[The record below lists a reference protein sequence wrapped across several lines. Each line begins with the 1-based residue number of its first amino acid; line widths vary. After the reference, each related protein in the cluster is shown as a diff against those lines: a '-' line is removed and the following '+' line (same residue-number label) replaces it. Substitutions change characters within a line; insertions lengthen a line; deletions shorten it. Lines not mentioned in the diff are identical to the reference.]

1 VAGGLS
7 DPAIA
12 QRRPSPWSF
21 IGGRLPMSVVR
32 RICLFIAAVGLV
44 AAIAAPTA
52 SAHDRRGASEQDRR
66 GPVVTQLASF
76 GDGSFT
82 TGSTI
87 GPDGALYVT
96 DGSSGKVLRIDR
108 RSGRITTYA
117 EGLPIKAFATDIGGP
132 VDVVFVGRTAYVLVT
147 LVSGVVS
154 GETGDEPFGDPDD
167 INGIYRIERDGSFTV
182 IADIGSWSADNPPET
197 DIFIDTGVQYAME
210 RYHGGFLVT
219 DGHHNRVLRVG
230 RNGSIN
236 EIATF
241 GNVVP
246 TGLEVTKHRVFITQL
261 GPIPHEP
268 EDGKVLALRRRSEP
282 IEIASGASMLID
294 VERGPHGKLYA
305 VSQGQWNGVG
315 EGSPAFPDTGRLL
328 IVKRDGSLKPVVDRR
343 GQELVLDR
351 PTSIE
356 FVGHTAYVVS
366 VDGKV
371 YKIANL

>member
-1 VAGGLS
+1 
-7 DPAIA
+7 
-12 QRRPSPWSF
+12 
-21 IGGRLPMSVVR
+21 MSVAR
-32 RICLFIAAVGLV
+32 RICLFIAAVGLL
-44 AAIAAPTA
+44 AALVAPTA
-52 SAHDRRGASEQDRR
+52 SAQDPRGSSAQDRR

-76 GDGSFT
+76 GDGTFV

-96 DGSSGKVLRIDR
+96 DGTAGSVLRIDR
-108 RSGRITTYA
+108 RSGQVTTYA
-117 EGLPIKAFATDIGGP
+117 TGLPTKAFTNDIGGP

-147 LVSGVVS
+147 LVSGEIV
-154 GETGDEPFGDPDD
+154 GDAPFGHPNDK
-167 INGIYRIERDGSFTV
+167 NGIYRIERDGGNTL
-182 IADIGSWSADNPPET
+182 IADIGSWSADNPPGT
-197 DIFIDTGVQYAME
+197 AFFVDTGVQYAME

-246 TGLEVTKHRVFITQL
+246 TGLEVTKGRVFITQA

-268 EDGKVLALRRRSEP
+268 EDGKVLALRPGSDP

-305 VSQGQWNGVG
+305 LSQGQWDGVG
-315 EGSPAFPDTGRLL
+315 EGSPALPNTGRLM
-328 IVKRDGSLKPVVDRR
+328 IVKRDGSLKPVVDRQ
-343 GQELVLDR
+343 GQALVLDR
-351 PTSIE
+351 PTSME

-366 VDGKV
+366 VVGNV
-371 YKIANL
+371 YRIDNL

>member
-1 VAGGLS
+1 
-7 DPAIA
+7 
-12 QRRPSPWSF
+12 
-21 IGGRLPMSVVR
+21 M
-32 RICLFIAAVGLV
+32 
-44 AAIAAPTA
+44 
-52 SAHDRRGASEQDRR
+52 
-66 GPVVTQLASF
+66 TQLTSF

-96 DGSSGKVLRIDR
+96 DGSSGSVLRIDR
-108 RSGRITTYA
+108 RSGRVTTYA
-117 EGLPIKAFATDIGGP
+117 TGLPKKAIPNDIGGP

-147 LVSGVVS
+147 LVSGEIDGV
-154 GETGDEPFGDPDD
+154 GPFGDANDK
-167 INGIYRIERDGSFTV
+167 NGIYRIKRDGEPTL
-182 IADIGSWSADNPPET
+182 IADIGKWSADNPPET
-197 DIFIDTGVQYAME
+197 AIFVDTGVQYAME

-305 VSQGQWNGVG
+305 LSQGEWNGVG
-315 EGSPAFPDTGRLL
+315 EGSPALENTGRLV
-328 IVKRDGSLKPVVDRR
+328 IVKRDGSLKPVVDRHGR
-343 GQELVLDR
+343 ELVLDR
-351 PTSIE
+351 PTSME
-356 FVGHTAYVVS
+356 FVGNTAYVVS
-366 VDGKV
+366 VVGNV
-371 YKIANL
+371 YRIANL